1 MIQVIMHGARIVEVD
16 GDFDKALEI
25 VVKLVA
31 DRKDLYLM
39 NSVNP
44 YRLEG
49 QKTLGFEIHDQLD
62 GQSPD
67 AVFLPV
73 GNGGNI
79 SAVWKGFNE
88 LQQLGLSRTNR
99 RRKEY
104 KPPKLQQ

>member
-62 GQSPD
+62 AQSPH

-73 GNGGNI
+73 RNGGNI
-79 SAVWKGFNE
+79 SAVPTGSTHPQYFR
-88 LQQLGLSRTNR
+88 LSRPNPR
-99 RRKEY
+99 RIGTQ
-104 KPPKLQQ
+104 PT